1 MNGIRFE
8 RLFRGSIYAMLLLAT
23 FALSVDSTGD
33 NPTAMAYPI
42 VTLGLSV
49 WAYFNVDNG
58 KSSGL
63 NRKRG
68 NWLALLSI
76 PLVFAEVR
84 IGWRLL
90 ESDLLVLALGHW
102 LTYLTWI
109 KIAMPKSVE
118 DDWFL
123 FLLGLV
129 TVLTAAVISQS
140 DIVGQ
145 FIFMWAII
153 SLWSLTLFY
162 LEREAARARH
172 PGQKPNLAAEFRVKT
187 FDQPYLKLFDRPFFW
202 SGIRVVCTTL
212 ALSVVVF
219 LLMPRADRMTLSRRN
234 GVATRHLTGFDEEVK
249 LGQLGE
255 ILENEAV
262 FLTVEFFDEAGKA
275 KLPLEEPYWRG
286 VTMSE
291 YSRGQWKR
299 QPYLPSEL
307 PRNPPLKNVIRQ
319 KIRQEATDS
328 TIVFGLRPTVAARSL
343 MRFRSSIY
351 LNGAD
356 GTLFRRTFN
365 NSFDYEIYSSEDTA
379 SNQSGELK
387 LNEERLAFLTRVPAS
402 IVNDLRALAEPI
414 VEELPESDTNARAR
428 ALEAHFL
435 NPQVY
440 AYTLDQTIVDPSI
453 DPVLDFLRNR
463 KEGHCEYYA
472 SALALMLRSVG
483 IPSRLVNGFKGGDW
497 NAMGQVMYVRE
508 KHAHA
513 WVEAWVS
520 PGPGEEPR
528 WITLDATP
536 GNERQKSIRIV
547 GLLGFIQQ
555 FADFIRY
562 IWVFYIIGFDAE
574 RQYRVIYE
582 PIIALFQE
590 AKNGFLIIIQALKDL
605 WNGTKQLSDLRRLFS
620 VTGFF
625 GGLVLAVISI
635 VLLQVSRSLIGR
647 LIQRWN
653 ETRRQQTIAS
663 EIEIYH
669 RLELL
674 LSELQLSRSRNETP
688 REFAHRVGIV
698 LRDRFLEAGLEGI
711 PDMVVDL
718 FYKIRFGGET
728 IDSTSLAAMDSRLNL
743 LEQHIRQPA

>member
-1 MNGIRFE
+1 MHGIRFE
-8 RLFRGSIYAMLLLAT
+8 RLFRSTVYAMLLMASL
-23 FALSVDSTGD
+23 ALSIESTRD
-33 NPTAMAYPI
+33 NPIAMAYPLF
-42 VTLGLSV
+42 TLGLSV
-49 WAYFNVDNG
+49 WAYLRVDTG
-58 KSSGL
+58 QTRGL
-63 NRKRG
+63 SRRVG
-68 NWLALLSI
+68 NWLAIMSI

-129 TVLTAAVISQS
+129 TILTAAVISQS

-145 FIFMWAII
+145 FIFVWAIV
-153 SLWSLTLFY
+153 SLWALTMFY
-162 LEREAARARH
+162 LEREAARARN
-172 PGQKPNLAAEFRVKT
+172 PEQRANLAPEFRIKT
-187 FDQPYLKLFDRPFFW
+187 ADQPYVKIFDRPFLW
-202 SGIRVVCTTL
+202 SGLRVIGTTL
-212 ALSVVVF
+212 ALSVIVF
-219 LLMPRADRMTLSRRN
+219 LLMPRADRMTMSRRA
-234 GVATRHLTGFDEEVK
+234 GAATRHLTGFDEEVK

-262 FLTVEFFDEAGKA
+262 FLTVEFFDDAGKA
-275 KLPLEEPYWRG
+275 TLPKEEPYWRG

-307 PRNPPLKNVIRQ
+307 PRNQPLTNVLRQ
-319 KIRQEATDS
+319 KIHQEATDS
-328 TIVFGLRPTVAARSL
+328 AIVFGLKPFVSARSL
-343 MRFRSSIY
+343 MRFRSPIF

-365 NSFDYEIYSSEDTA
+365 NAFDYEIYSTNDPSA
-379 SNQSGELK
+379 RQPGELDLTPDK
-387 LNEERLAFLTRVPAS
+387 LKTLTQVPKSMEAE
-402 IVNDLRALAEPI
+402 LRSLAEPI
-414 VEELPESDTNARAR
+414 LKDLPKTDTEAQAR
-428 ALEAHFL
+428 ALESHFL
-435 NPQVY
+435 DPQIY
-440 AYTLDQTIVDPSI
+440 AYTLTQTQIDPNI

-497 NAMGQVMYVRE
+497 NAIGQVMYVRE

-520 PGPGEEPR
+520 SGPDEEPR

-536 GNERQKSIRIV
+536 GNERQASIRNV
-547 GLLGFIQQ
+547 GLLGYIQQ
-555 FADFIRY
+555 GTDFVRY
-562 IWVFYIIGFDAE
+562 VWVFYIIGFDAE

-590 AKNGFLIIIQALKDL
+590 AKNGFLIIIQAFKDL

-620 VTGFF
+620 LSGFF
-625 GGLVLAVISI
+625 GGLVLAVFAI
-635 VLLQVSRSLIGR
+635 VLVQLSRFVVNRVLR
-647 LIQRWN
+647 RWN
-653 ETRRQQTIAS
+653 AKRRQRASAS

-669 RLELL
+669 RLEMLL
-674 LSELQLSRSRNETP
+674 GELELNRSHNETP
-688 REFAHRVGIV
+688 REFAQRVGVV
-698 LRDRFLEAGLEGI
+698 LSERFVEAGVEGI
-711 PDMVVDL
+711 PDLVVDL
-718 FYKIRFGGET
+718 FYKIRFGGLS
-728 IDSTSLAAMDSRLNL
+728 IDAESLDSMGRRLNL
-743 LEQHIRQPA
+743 LEKHIRQPA